1 MIKLANSDV
10 GFAISKWI
18 RYIFKIYGYNII
30 IISLGVYIFS
40 IFFFQ
45 LCQFGVCSYR
55 KVDSQ
60 QKKIK
65 TDLEIKSNHLTK
77 RKDKIREALIV
88 DT

>member
-40 IFFFQ
+40 IFFQ
-45 LCQFGVCSYR
+45 LCQFGVCSCR

-65 TDLEIKSNHLTK
+65 IDLEIKINHLTK
-77 RKDKIREALIV
+77 REEGKAREALIV
-88 DT
+88 DS